1 MLDCFLSKRKMF
13 DYIDGTLTPRK
24 AEKLKIHLQHCLR
37 CRKAFSG
44 MEAVVKIASEKKPPS
59 FSEDFWK
66 QFDRDLNAKLDAK
79 LWQKLS
85 PRKKIVL
92 APFFILPRPALVA
105 VSLSIIVLVI
115 GLHLL
120 YPTPYIRQARMPQDQ
135 ESSLVNDA
143 DLLDEISQEN
153 GIAAGTDEDYTAEI
167 ETLYLLDPSSIEQMG

>member
-1 MLDCFLSKRKMF
+1 MLNCFLSKRKMF
-13 DYIDGTLTPRK
+13 DYLDGTLTPRE

-44 MEAVVKIASEKKPPS
+44 
-59 FSEDFWK
+59 
-66 QFDRDLNAKLDAK
+66 NAKLDAN
-79 LWQKLS
+79 LGRNLS

-167 ETLYLLDPSSIEQMG
+167 ETLYLLDPASIEQMG